1 MPIESEGPSL
11 TGLVTDFER
20 AVLHGDADFDVAITV
35 IDKLKKFGESG
46 GVLERGNPELAAV
59 HWYTRLAAALTTC
72 FTTYVKA
79 ITADQLDAL
88 CKRKQD
94 IVYLFNASGFRNT
107 HHFVTLMSKPTNDGL
122 NIDKR
127 QAVVLL
133 ALLGL
138 DDLTD
143 DLVAL
148 ALSQPPPVL
157 FKLMLGW
164 LTQRAV
170 LTRRGE
176 QHREKLIQS
185 AERIESVEIED
196 KDIKFIAQ
204 AWMYCSY
211 ADSQAKHKV
220 KRVFNKMLARRMA
233 SAGISTVVASRRR
246 SRPLMLIPLERFHF
260 HHAMY
265 RCWGPS
271 IRDLRKYFDLV
282 ALVSEQD
289 IDKPAEEV
297 FDRTIVFPTS
307 TSLADV
313 VKLALDVEPD
323 FVFYPSIGMSHWTIM
338 MAGLR
343 IAPIQAMAHGH
354 PATSMWPTIDYAYVN
369 RLEGPIDTIHSE
381 KLLVGNNTAVFA
393 PHGDLAKDLPSLRPA
408 SEREVRIAV
417 NSKVMKLSYR
427 LIEICKR
434 LTAEAPVPVRFTFFP
449 GERHSYFDGL
459 VAALRSQ
466 LPDANIM
473 PYCNYQDFIE
483 ALAKC
488 DLALAAFPFGNT
500 NSTVDTCL
508 MGMPTVAHF
517 GLESPAQSDRLV
529 LQTAGMP
536 DWLVCES
543 DEVYFDTAMRLI
555 SEPELRA
562 SVTNHSTREQIR
574 QRFFEDEINRTL
586 NPFADVLHHVYQR
599 HAELESSGQK
609 VFYYEDL
616 LG

>member
-1 MPIESEGPSL
+1 MPSESEGPSL
-11 TGLVTDFER
+11 TALVSDFER
-20 AVLHGDADFDVAITV
+20 AVLRGDATFDVAIAV
-35 IDKLKKFGESG
+35 IDGLKTFGESG
-46 GVLERGNPELAAV
+46 GVLERGNPELVAV

-72 FTTYVKA
+72 FTNYVKA

-94 IVYLFNASGFRNT
+94 LVYLFNASGYRNT
-107 HHFVTLMSKPTNDGL
+107 RHFITLMSKPTNDGL
-122 NIDKR
+122 NIDRR

-176 QHREKLIQS
+176 QYREKLIQS
-185 AERIESVEIED
+185 AELMESVEIED

-211 ADSQAKHKV
+211 ADSPTKHNV
-220 KRVFNKMLARRMA
+220 KRVFNKLLARRMA
-233 SAGISTVVASRRR
+233 VAGIAPIVASKQR
-246 SRPLMLIPLERFHF
+246 SKPLMLIPLERFHSN
-260 HHAMY
+260 HAMY
-265 RCWGPS
+265 RCWAPY
-271 IRDLRKYFDLV
+271 IRDLRRYFDLV
-282 ALVSEQD
+282 AMVRKED
-289 IDKPAEEV
+289 IDKPGQQE
-297 FDRTIVFPTS
+297 FDRVITIPPEMSLATIVKS
-307 TSLADV
+307 AQE
-313 VKLALDVEPD
+313 VEPN
-323 FVFYPSIGMSHWTIM
+323 FIFYPSIGMSHWTIM

-343 IAPIQAMAHGH
+343 IAPIQVMAHGH

-369 RLEGPIDTIHSE
+369 RLEGAIDTIHSE

-466 LPDANIM
+466 LPEADIM

-488 DLALAAFPFGNT
+488 DFALAAFPFGNT

-508 MGMPTVAHF
+508 MGIPTVAHF

-536 DWLVCES
+536 DWLVCDS
-543 DEVYFDTAMRLI
+543 DEVYFDTAMKLI

-574 QRFFEDEINRTL
+574 QRFFEDEINRTR

-609 VFYYEDL
+609 VFYYEEL